1 MPQPPRPVLSRPE
14 TGPRVHALTGIR
26 FIAALAVVF
35 QHGAVA
41 MLPDGYVQRIAREGR
56 LGVDLFFLL
65 SGFVL
70 AWSARPGQSPGR
82 FWWNRFA
89 RIWPLH
95 GITLVFWA
103 VAISFVGWELF
114 AINGLLLQSWL
125 PGTDAWF
132 AYNYPSWS
140 LSCEAFFYLMFPL
153 LFVRLRGASSRTLWG
168 AVAGAV
174 SLTLAVPLIIRV
186 VPALWPLGRD
196 ITTQF
201 PPYRI
206 AEFIIGIALAEL
218 VLSGWRPRVR
228 PWMASVAV
236 AAIVLGLAS
245 NGGEGLS
252 PWIGQVLVLGPF
264 AAIIAGLAA
273 REVDGHRSAVASPRM
288 VTLGEASFAMY
299 LCHAPL
305 LALAVGEGRPMAWL
319 PGVAAVAAFAVASV
333 VVSLAAHAGF
343 ERPAERW
350 LRARGPRDQVPA
362 T

>member
-1 MPQPPRPVLSRPE
+1 MPQPPHQGLPRPE

-41 MLPDGYVQRIAREGR
+41 MLPDGYVQRVAREGR

-70 AWSARPGQSPGR
+70 AWSARPGQSPLR

-89 RIWPLH
+89 RVWPLH

-153 LFVRLRGASSRTLWG
+153 LFVRLRGATPRTLWS
-168 AVAGAV
+168 AVAGGV
-174 SLTLAVPLIIRV
+174 VLTLAVPLVIRA

-236 AAIVLGLAS
+236 AAIVLWLAS
-245 NGGEGLS
+245 HGGDGLS

-264 AAIIAGLAA
+264 AAMIAGLAA
-273 REVDGHRSAVASPRM
+273 REVDGHRSVIASSRM
-288 VTLGEASFAMY
+288 VTLGEASFALY

-305 LALAVGEGRPMAWL
+305 LAIVVGEGRTMGWL
-319 PGVAAVAAFAVASV
+319 PGAAAVAAFALASV
-333 VVSLAAHAGF
+333 VVSLGAHAGF
-343 ERPAERW
+343 ERPVERW
-350 LRARGPRDQVPA
+350 LRARGPRDHVLA